1 MRSMAQINPRT
12 FADAKQLAD
21 GVYELILT
29 NWGNKGRLADP
40 NNGSIQYPP
49 VKNLP
54 GTSTGFLPEG
64 AIPIVSD
71 FLLPPIPS
79 LFGIAIAPRSD
90 VDVCLLNF
98 PSLPGVPAEDTQTTI
113 GAGGTLDIS
122 TNKSITIPQ
131 GFVNY
136 GSWLETEQMLSVH
149 APLIGQQNGPILIRA
164 FWMSYFDDAYFPVDP
179 AGMQTFGTQLNVLPT
194 NAGPGFFKTPELRL
208 LLYLTSK
215 GVLPPT
221 RRAPYYDAGSLI
233 PFYPL
238 AGGVPPVVYPAMGR
252 RVIRILARNDQAVP
266 ITLNV
271 EGVWP
276 NPRTNF
282 GSSITYIGQAA
293 LLATQAVAANSTA
306 TVLIEQP
313 GAPFITLTAGGGG
326 LGSGL
331 DYQISMFD

>member
-1 MRSMAQINPRT
+1 MAQINPRT
-12 FADAKQLAD
+12 FSDAKQLAD

-29 NWGNKGRLADP
+29 NWGNRGQKQDK

-54 GTSTGFLPEG
+54 GTSTGSLPEG

-90 VDVCLLNF
+90 VDICLLNF
-98 PSLPGVPAEDTQTTI
+98 PSLPGVPAEDTQTTV
-113 GAGGTLDIS
+113 GAGGTLDTS
-122 TNKSITIPQ
+122 TGKSITISQ

-136 GSWLETEQMLSVH
+136 GGWLETEQMLAVH
-149 APLIGQQNGPILIRA
+149 TPLIGQQNGPILVRA
-164 FWMSYFDDAYFPVDP
+164 FWMSYFADSYLPVDP
-179 AGMQTFGTQLNVLPT
+179 AGMSTFGTALNALPT

-208 LLYLTSK
+208 LLYLTGKS
-215 GVLPPT
+215 VLPPT
-221 RRAPYYDAGSLI
+221 RRAPYYDAGSLV
-233 PFYPL
+233 PLYPL
-238 AGGVPPVVYPAMGR
+238 AGGIPPVVYPAMGR
-252 RVIRILARNDQAVP
+252 RIIRILLRNLQGVP

-276 NPRTNF
+276 TPRANF
-282 GSSITYIGQAA
+282 PSTPVYSGRAA
-293 LLATQAVAANSTA
+293 LLATQIVPANSSA

-313 GAPFITLTAGGGG
+313 GAPFITLTASGGGVGAG
-326 LGSGL
+326 LN
-331 DYQISMFD
+331 YQISMFD